1 MQLEKNNQG
10 TKKNNQET
18 SLALRTFWFGNLAH
32 FLHDGFTDM
41 LYVFFPVWQTQW
53 ALSFAQ
59 VGLFKMLISGSTA
72 LFQIPSGLLAERAG
86 RVRLLLAGTAV
97 TCLAVGL
104 LGWMNQ
110 PWLLGL
116 VLVLSG
122 IGSSVQ
128 HPLSSSLISD
138 AYTEVKARRTALSA
152 FNFVGDIGKL
162 VLPAA
167 AAFLISGFGWHSASR
182 LLAVCGLTVLC
193 VLVFISS
200 GLKQTKAVPLS
211 KETSAKNGVLPGWKE
226 HRAFWSFAG
235 IGVLDSAV
243 RMAFLTFFPFLL
255 QEKGC
260 DVTTVG
266 FALSLIFAG
275 GAMGKLVCG
284 VLSMRIGILRSVILT
299 ESLTALCIAG
309 MTAVSLRG
317 AFFLAPLLGLAL
329 NGTSSVLYGSV
340 PELVPDE
347 QRSQAFSV
355 FYTASMGSGAITP
368 SLFGLL
374 GDAAGVRWTVLIVA
388 FVALVTLPL
397 TLPLRGKLVQ

>member
-1 MQLEKNNQG
+1 MEGDSVQSEKNNQG
-10 TKKNNQET
+10 K
-18 SLALRTFWFGNLAH
+18 SWALRTFWFVNLAH

-104 LGWMNQ
+104 FGWMNQ

-167 AAFLISGFGWHSASR
+167 AAFLISGFGWYSASR

-193 VLVFISS
+193 GLVFIAS
-200 GLKQTKAVPLS
+200 GFKQTIAAPLP
-211 KETSAKNGVLPGWKE
+211 KEMSAKNGVLPGWKE
-226 HRAFWSFAG
+226 HRAFWSLAG
-235 IGVLDSAV
+235 IGVLDSGV

-255 QEKGC
+255 QEKRC
-260 DVTTVG
+260 DVTAVG

-275 GAMGKLVCG
+275 GATGKLVCG
-284 VLSMRIGILRSVILT
+284 VLATRIGILRSVILT
-299 ESLTALCIAG
+299 EGLTALCIAG
-309 MTAVSLRG
+309 MTAVPLRG

-347 QRSQAFSV
+347 RRSQAFSV

-374 GDAAGVRWTVLIVA
+374 GDAAGVRWTILIVA
-388 FVALVTLPL
+388 FIALATLPL
-397 TLPLRGKLVQ
+397 TLPLRGKL